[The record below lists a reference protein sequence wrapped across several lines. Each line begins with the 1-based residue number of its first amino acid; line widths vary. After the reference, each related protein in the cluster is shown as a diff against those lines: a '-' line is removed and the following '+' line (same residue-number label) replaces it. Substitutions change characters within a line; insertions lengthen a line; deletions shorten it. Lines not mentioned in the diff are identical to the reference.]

1 MGRWEPGAR
10 ERLQGAALA
19 LYSSKGYEV
28 TTVAEIAQA
37 AGLTERTFYRH
48 FADKREVLFTVYD
61 QFTQPFIDGVNAAP
75 EGAPPMQL
83 VTSAVIGAA
92 GFFTADR
99 RPYSRTRQGVIV
111 ANPELHERELLK
123 LASLAATLAD
133 ALRKRGV
140 ADPAATLSAELGV
153 TVYRVSFELWI
164 AEGESR
170 EMADIERAVFAE
182 VGILVTGDSGAPQQV

>member
-19 LYSSKGYEV
+19 LYSSKGFEV

-61 QFTQPFIDGVNAAP
+61 QFTQPFLDGVSAAP
-75 EGAPPMQL
+75 HDATPMQL

-92 GFFTADR
+92 GFFTSDR

-123 LASLAATLAD
+123 LASLAATLAE
-133 ALRKRGV
+133 ALRQRGV
-140 ADPAATLSAELGV
+140 PEPAATLSAEMGV

-170 EMADIERAVFAE
+170 TMADIERAVFAE
-182 VGILVTGDSGAPQQV
+182 VAVLVARAPGAPQQV